1 MTKLSKTALF
11 VTLIIILIFTSLIVG
26 LADELDDFQELRLKG
41 KVISVEIE
49 ETPDSMY
56 FSSREMIEIEVTEKG
71 EYEGRVL
78 TVENAKTGNEG
89 MDISVESGDK
99 VMLLIH
105 LENGEIV
112 DSYLE
117 DHYRMPMIYI
127 LVGLFVVLV
136 LLIGRMKGLR
146 SLITLLI
153 SIGLIIF
160 ILIPQAIEGKNPVL
174 LAIIISVLAIATTF
188 LIVGGFNRKSLVA
201 ILGTAGGIIIGGV
214 LAAIFSNYGHLTG
227 MSLQESQ
234 MLSYAPVDVVY
245 NFRGLL
251 LASIIIGSL
260 GAIMDIGMSIA
271 SSMFEIKT
279 RAPELSSKELLT
291 AGLNIGQDVMGTMVN
306 TLILAYAGASL
317 PLLMVFDV
325 YDMDIASILNMDL
338 MATEIVR
345 AIAGSIGLIICI
357 PLTAIFA
364 VLLYSKKYAK
374 EIEE

>member
-1 MTKLSKTALF
+1 MNKTIRLF
-11 VTLIIILIFTSLIVG
+11 ISISLISI
-26 LADELDDFQELRLKG
+26 LLLTFIISANAEEDFEEIRLKG
-41 KVISVEIE
+41 KVIDVKVE

-56 FSSREMIEIEVTEKG
+56 FSSREMVEVQVTEKG
-71 EYEGRVL
+71 EYEGEIF
-78 TVENAKTGNEG
+78 TVENAKTGNDG
-89 MDISVESGDK
+89 MDISVSNGDK
-99 VMLLIH
+99 VLLLVH

-127 LVGLFVVLV
+127 LAAVFIVLV

-153 SIGLIIF
+153 SIALIIL
-160 ILIPQAIEGKNPVL
+160 ILVPQAIEGRNPVIL
-174 LAIIISVLAIATTF
+174 SIVISILAIASTF
-188 LIVGGFNRKSLVA
+188 LIVSGVNRKSLVA
-201 ILGTAGGIIIGGV
+201 ILGTVGGIVTGGI
-214 LAAIFSNYGHLTG
+214 LAFIFTNIGHLTG

-234 MLSYAPVDVVY
+234 MLSYAPVEVVY
-245 NFRGLL
+245 DFKGLL

-271 SSMFEIKT
+271 SSMYEIKM
-279 RAPELSSKELLT
+279 RAPEISAKELLS
-291 AGLNIGQDVMGTMVN
+291 AGLNIGQDVMGTMIN

-325 YDMDIASILNMDL
+325 YDMNITAIINMDL

-345 AIAGSIGLIICI
+345 ALAGSIGLIICI
-357 PLTAIFA
+357 PLTALFA
-364 VLLYSKKYAK
+364 VLIYTKSSVK

>member
-1 MTKLSKTALF
+1 MNKMSRVALF
-11 VTLIIILIFTSLIVG
+11 IALTIILIFTSSIVG
-26 LADELDDFQELRLKG
+26 LAEELDDFTELRLKG
-41 KVISVEIE
+41 KVISVEVE

-56 FSSREMIEIEVTEKG
+56 FSSKEMVEIEITEKG
-71 EYEGRVL
+71 EYEGLLL

-99 VMLLIH
+99 VMVLVH
-105 LENGEIV
+105 LESGEIV

-127 LVGLFVVLV
+127 LIGLFVILV

-153 SIGLIIF
+153 SISLILF
-160 ILIPQAIEGKNPVL
+160 ILIPQAIDGKNPVF
-174 LAIIISVLAIATTF
+174 LAIMISVLAIASTF
-188 LIVGGFNRKSLVA
+188 LIVGGVNRKSLVA
-201 ILGTAGGIIIGGV
+201 ILGTAGGIIIGGI
-214 LAAIFSNYGHLTG
+214 LAAIFTNYGHLTG

-234 MLSYAPVDVVY
+234 MLAYAPGDVVY
-245 NFRGLL
+245 DFRGLL

-271 SSMFEIKT
+271 SSMFEIKV
-279 RAPELSSKELLT
+279 RAPEISPKELMS

-325 YDMDIASILNMDL
+325 YDMEIASIINMDL

-357 PLTAIFA
+357 PLTAVFA
-364 VLLYSKKYAK
+364 VLLYSKKYAEEIK
-374 EIEE
+374 E